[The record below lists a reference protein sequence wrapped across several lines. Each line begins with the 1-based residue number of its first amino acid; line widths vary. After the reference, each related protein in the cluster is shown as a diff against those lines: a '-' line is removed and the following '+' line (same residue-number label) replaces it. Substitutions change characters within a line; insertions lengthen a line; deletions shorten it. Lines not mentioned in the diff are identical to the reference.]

1 MSEHRL
7 DGKAAIVTG
16 GAAGI
21 GRAIAEALAGA
32 GAAVAIADLKGADE
46 AAAALRGAGRRAVA
60 ITADVGTEE
69 DCARLVAAAAEA
81 LGRVDV
87 LVNNAGIAML
97 RPFLDLPPA
106 GFERV
111 MRVNVTGALVCAQHA
126 ARRMIAQGGGGRIVN
141 IASISGQRAGSGRTA
156 YGTSKAALIQL
167 TRQMAL
173 ELAPHRITAN
183 AIAPG
188 PVETD
193 MVKTAHTPA
202 QREAYSRLVPLGRY
216 GTPAEIAAAALYL
229 ASDAASYVTGH
240 VLDVDGGFMAAGLV
254 VRE

>member
-1 MSEHRL
+1 MNAPTLH
-7 DGKAAIVTG
+7 GKAAIVTG
-16 GAAGI
+16 AAAGI
-21 GRAIAEALAGA
+21 GRAIAEALAEAGA
-32 GAAVAIADLKGADE
+32 GVVVADLKGADE
-46 AAAALRGAGRRAVA
+46 AAAALRADGRKAMAVA
-60 ITADVGTEE
+60 ADIGNEQ
-69 DCARLVAAAAEA
+69 DCARLVAEAGAAF
-81 LGRVDV
+81 GRIDI
-87 LVNNAGIAML
+87 LVNNAGIAPL
-97 RPFLDLPPA
+97 RPFLDLPLA
-106 GFERV
+106 EFERV
-111 MRVNVTGALVCAQHA
+111 MRVNVGGALLCAQHA

-141 IASISGQRAGSGRTA
+141 IASISGQRAGSRRTS

-193 MVKTAHTPA
+193 MVRDVHTPA
-202 QREAYSRLVPLGRY
+202 QRAAYARLVPLGRY

-229 ASDAASYVTGH
+229 VSDAAAYVTGH

-254 VRE
+254 TPD